1 MSYVIHSEEDDLP
14 QDVAAVMRMAR
25 LMLAAVVRSAAHV
38 DEGLTLRQLR
48 VLVLVA
54 DSSTAV
60 TPSVVAAAL
69 DVHLSSASRLC
80 DRLVT
85 AGWLDRQE
93 SPQDRRNLILSL
105 TTDGSAVLAA
115 VMAHR
120 RQAFTAILEQMT
132 PSDRVIVY
140 DSFTAFANAAG
151 DQPSIL
157 DRDTFSGYGSEGL
170 NNQGA

>member
-1 MSYVIHSEEDDLP
+1 MFPVIHNEDDDLP

-38 DEGLTLRQLR
+38 DEKLTLRQLR

-54 DSSTAV
+54 DSTTAV
-60 TPSVVAAAL
+60 TTSVVAAAL
-69 DVHLSSASRLC
+69 DVHLSSSSRLC

-105 TTDGSAVLAA
+105 TNDGVALLVA

-120 RQAFTAILEQMT
+120 RQAFTAILEQMA
-132 PSDRVIVY
+132 PSDRATVY
-140 DSFTAFANAAG
+140 DSFTMFADAAG

-157 DRDTFSGYGSEGL
+157 DRAALSSSAHERTGE
-170 NNQGA
+170 